1 MKGADWVEKG
11 VTAIR
16 IETRDSAAKGSRRNG
31 GRRVGGKAALW
42 RKKDR
47 SSLASVTP
55 WKLDHTSSLR
65 CHRTSENRNGAGK
78 KGSVQSPTSNRRV
91 TVCGAVGRSGG
102 RWGVWRKGGEQLG
115 PGDGAEECGVKIRN
129 IDTKRRETPG
139 EKEEGKKKGTRRR
152 SAGVGEK
159 GGRGAENTRS
169 ALTRFELLV
178 SRARIIVYVDD
189 FGELGKDIVRYRV
202 TVGSVCGATGPVCSG
217 TVSGTKKEEE
227 TVATGPPAE
236 ACAPGGVGG
245 AGKPR
250 GTVLG
255 PAEKLEAVKVA
266 SSLGLQGPSAPIGAQ
281 LLATGGSEDAP
292 SVYHANLLAS
302 SNASVLQQPV
312 LASLN
317 TPALASMQASAEANS
332 LDIQAMQ
339 SMDWLFK
346 KERIYLLAQFWQQVR
361 GHLADPEFQR
371 GCEGGEVSP
380 TLAVSRIVQRF
391 RGSLDRLAAKW
402 PTYSG

>member
-1 MKGADWVEKG
+1 M
-11 VTAIR
+11 TACSVPIC
-16 IETRDSAAKGSRRNG
+16 
-31 GRRVGGKAALW
+31 
-42 RKKDR
+42 
-47 SSLASVTP
+47 SSVFP
-55 WKLDHTSSLR
+55 R
-65 CHRTSENRNGAGK
+65 
-78 KGSVQSPTSNRRV
+78 
-91 TVCGAVGRSGG
+91 
-102 RWGVWRKGGEQLG
+102 
-115 PGDGAEECGVKIRN
+115 ECGCDAAASSKSSSSTTTTGSLTSGLN
-129 IDTKRRETPG
+129 PDSKNTWCREPG
-139 EKEEGKKKGTRRR
+139 
-152 SAGVGEK
+152 A
-159 GGRGAENTRS
+159 
-169 ALTRFELLV
+169 
-178 SRARIIVYVDD
+178 YVDD
-189 FGELGKDIVRYRV
+189 FGELGRDIVRFRV
-202 TVGSVCGATGPVCSG
+202 TVGPVCGATGPVCSG
-217 TVSGTKKEEE
+217 TVSGTKEQEE

-255 PAEKLEAVKVA
+255 PAEKFEAVKVA

-346 KERIYLLAQFWQQVR
+346 KERIYLLAQFWQQVSAR
-361 GHLADPEFQR
+361 RASSRVFCDPLSYHGTRVCTPSVSSETDIMQQR
-371 GCEGGEVSP
+371 PSAPSNAFARV
-380 TLAVSRIVQRF
+380 
-391 RGSLDRLAAKW
+391 DRL
-402 PTYSG
+402 